1 MANGQWSRTVA
12 AWTGLLVV
20 TIRPNSGAKR
30 YSLFMNLH
38 ILFYRRII
46 FFFSLSFFFLARR
59 TEQISRIIGFQGVFW
74 WRTVSIKS
82 PVPRSVI
89 FLKDG
94 ERNAR
99 SRAGQD
105 ISIPPDS
112 RGKKKKKKKLDKRRT
127 TQISDRQDP
136 RFTGTGGIDRSRP
149 SSVFQVKWRH
159 EACPRILS
167 IIYHCYVCA
176 LLGDRDRC
184 ERPRGYSRNLEK
196 SPILDYRFAVIPLSF
211 HGVCYQFS
219 GWIWPL
225 HK

>member
-112 RGKKKKKKKLDKRRT
+112 RGKKKKRRSS
-127 TQISDRQDP
+127 IRGGRP
-136 RFTGTGGIDRSRP
+136 RFQTGRIRDSRGQEGSIDRGR
-149 SSVFQVKWRH
+149 R
-159 EACPRILS
+159 
-167 IIYHCYVCA
+167 
-176 LLGDRDRC
+176 
-184 ERPRGYSRNLEK
+184 
-196 SPILDYRFAVIPLSF
+196 RFS
-211 HGVCYQFS
+211 
-219 GWIWPL
+219 
-225 HK
+225 K